1 MAMEILDILTLAV
14 LAYIG
19 VRLADAARQAFLSRA
34 HVLHLVQGLRPR
46 HFVLAVP
53 VLVTIVSLAVLL
65 FEVPGLSF
73 GWWTAIGGDGNPVFG
88 SARPGSVGPLEVAVP
103 VVFGTLLLLGLP
115 LLVEA
120 EEWMF
125 RRGAERRTRPQNLR
139 RSFLFGIVHAAIGI
153 PLAAA
158 LALTA
163 GGVYLTWAYL
173 RMWRRTGSAEAAL
186 AESTRAHLAY
196 NLVIVGLVLTAVILG

>member
-1 MAMEILDILTLAV
+1 MELLDLLTLAV

-19 VRLADAARQAFLSRA
+19 VRLVDAARHSIVARG
-34 HVLHLVQGLRPR
+34 HVLHLVRGLRAR
-46 HFVLAVP
+46 HFVVAVP
-53 VLVTIVSLAVLL
+53 VLFVVLVLALLL

-73 GWWTAIGGDGNPVFG
+73 GWWTFIGGQGNPVFG
-88 SARPGSVGPLEVAVP
+88 SARPGSLGPLEVAVP
-103 VVFGTLLLLGLP
+103 IVFGFLLLLGMP

-125 RRGAERRTRPQNLR
+125 RRGAEHRSGPANLR
-139 RSFLFGIVHAAIGI
+139 RAVLFGAVHAVIGV

-158 LALTA
+158 LALSA

-196 NLVIVGLVLTAVILG
+196 NLLIVGLVVLAYVLA